1 MISSITG
8 EISAIETDRLTV
20 TINGLGF
27 DVNVSKT
34 LALEC
39 HIGQIISLFTYLV
52 VREDLLALYGFRTSE
67 EKTFFLLLLGVEGIG
82 PRIALGALSVLS
94 PDAIRRAVVSE
105 QPEIFSRVPGIG
117 KKTAQKILIQLQ
129 GKVKASEGM
138 ESISPLDEL
147 DTQVMEALTTLGYS
161 IVEAQA
167 AVQAIPNSAPKDVEE
182 RLRMALQYFGK

>member
-67 EKTFFLLLLGVEGIG
+67 EKAFFLLLLGVEGIG

>member
-67 EKTFFLLLLGVEGIG
+67 EKAFFLLTERA
-82 PRIALGALSVLS
+82 PRASGHASPWEPFQSSHRMPSAGQWSVNSPRFSAGFQALA
-94 PDAIRRAVVSE
+94 RRRRKRS
-105 QPEIFSRVPGIG
+105 
-117 KKTAQKILIQLQ
+117 
-129 GKVKASEGM
+129 
-138 ESISPLDEL
+138 
-147 DTQVMEALTTLGYS
+147 
-161 IVEAQA
+161 
-167 AVQAIPNSAPKDVEE
+167 
-182 RLRMALQYFGK
+182 

>member
-39 HIGQIISLFTYLV
+39 HIGQVISLFTYLV

-129 GKVKASEGM
+129 GKVKASGGM

-182 RLRMALQYFGK
+182 RLRMALQFFGK